1 MKNIVIIVLGIIV
14 ALYIVVQI
22 NGCDWLEYDNARPLL
37 RIFQFDNTS
46 CSCEGVRWF
55 DPTFGYKLENLKPSY
70 VPWTYYGDDC
80 L

>member
-46 CSCEGVRWF
+46 CSCEGFRTF
-55 DPTFGYKLENLKPSY
+55 TSLGKTEYIPT
-70 VPWTYYGDDC
+70 TYYGDAC
-80 L
+80 LR